1 MPVYTIDGK
10 KIGYLRKVQSDY
22 MVIKSGFIL
31 LKKYFIPTSLAESV
45 SGKERIR
52 LKISNYDAQTKFST
66 YKIKQFMSTFEY
78 LPVSEI
84 SQRPL
89 YDRVETLRYSATRNR
104 IAATVAFISGIVFLL
119 SGYRANIEIYQIIAQ
134 DISIYTPR
142 ELLNYAILP
151 VGILAII
158 SQLGGLAVLMGAGF
172 FAANRINLGKFLIA
186 VGTGQ
191 GLLTVLARIVLEI
204 WSGRFSQL
212 GLQNN
217 YITWLTSTAT
227 GLGILFAIIAPSI
240 AKGKSESIASRVFRF
255 ITRRKKKE

>member
-1 MPVYTIDGK
+1 
-10 KIGYLRKVQSDY
+10 
-22 MVIKSGFIL
+22 
-31 LKKYFIPTSLAESV
+31 
-45 SGKERIR
+45 
-52 LKISNYDAQTKFST
+52 
-66 YKIKQFMSTFEY
+66 
-78 LPVSEI
+78 
-84 SQRPL
+84 
-89 YDRVETLRYSATRNR
+89 
-104 IAATVAFISGIVFLL
+104 
-119 SGYRANIEIYQIIAQ
+119 
-134 DISIYTPR
+134 
-142 ELLNYAILP
+142 
-151 VGILAII
+151 
-158 SQLGGLAVLMGAGF
+158 MGAGF